1 MIKEFLNYIHNH
13 PEIYK
18 KLAIEYVRGTK
29 KKDMIKASL
38 LDEIF
43 FNEDYPALHI
53 LVNTPFTKEIRITM
67 RAGQTLPEKANKYPI
82 MISVVQG
89 KLELNS
95 DGHKMDL
102 GRGEIISL
110 EPETPHSLIAKEESI
125 IRLTI
130 TKSERMKE

>member
-1 MIKEFLNYIHNH
+1 
-13 PEIYK
+13 
-18 KLAIEYVRGTK
+18 
-29 KKDMIKASL
+29 MIKASL

-82 MISVVQG
+82 SISIVQG
-89 KLELNS
+89 KLQLVSE
-95 DGHKMDL
+95 GHKMDL

-110 EPETPHSLIAKEESI
+110 NPDTPHSLTAMEESI

-130 TKSERMKE
+130 TKSDRHLE